1 MNNIQGPPDNRIRIE
16 TFQGLRVMRLDHRR
30 SREATI
36 QVGEKPGVLL
46 VLLALAAEAG
56 IPRPTIRTLLWP
68 ETSDANGS
76 NSLRQALFRLRRALG
91 ADSIE
96 DRAGRLYLRLPVSLD
111 AVDVAQRLEGG
122 DLAGALDIMSTPF
135 GHALDV
141 AGPALRDWLQR
152 YRHQLDLRL
161 EALIRASWSPKA
173 GAAVLAMLH
182 SAVPI
187 VRRILPA
194 SIDLLWIQL
203 DLDARQ
209 GEAAAFERHLQELRT
224 LQRGS
229 PVDPADEARLATL
242 RHRVTSGAATPRLR
256 PPSLHEE
263 AHRTIRRRLGSVP
276 PEGGTLWVTGP
287 AGIGR
292 SHLLSE
298 LAAHATAEGIRAVQ
312 LTLGDGVP
320 GLSASLCRDLA
331 VALSALRGA
340 AGLDPRYA
348 PIIERLARGA
358 REPMVGE
365 AADALVDLAVAIT
378 AEGPLHVLIDDADR
392 YDRRELHA
400 VLSAIDDQRPRGLV
414 VIVSAPP
421 DAVPARLPSA
431 PIVLAPLRR
440 EGVRQ
445 MVDQLAR
452 LPESAWSDALID
464 GLLRASDGI
473 PRRVLHLLGTLL
485 REGLLLE
492 RQAGW
497 DLGGSLD
504 GVRERLG
511 QLAPKDLPS

>member
-1 MNNIQGPPDNRIRIE
+1 MKSIQGPPDGTIRIE
-16 TFQGLRVMRLDHRR
+16 TFQGLRVIRLDHRR

-36 QVGEKPGVLL
+36 PIGEKPGVLL
-46 VLLALAAEAG
+46 VLLALAGEAG

-91 ADSIE
+91 ADSLE
-96 DRAGRLYLRLPVSLD
+96 DRAGRLYLRLSVSLD
-111 AVDVAQRLEGG
+111 AVDVAQRLDGG

-135 GHALDV
+135 GHSLDV

-173 GAAVLAMLH
+173 AGAVLAMLH

-187 VRRILPA
+187 VRRIIPT

-203 DLDARQ
+203 ELDARQ

-229 PVDPADEARLATL
+229 PVGPADEARLATL
-242 RHRVTSGAATPRLR
+242 RQRMTSGAATPRLR

-263 AHRTIRRRLGSVP
+263 AHRTIRRRLDSVP

-292 SHLLSE
+292 SHLLRE
-298 LAAHATAEGIRAVQ
+298 LASHATAQGIRVVQ
-312 LTLGDGVP
+312 LTPLDGVP

-348 PIIERLARGA
+348 PIIERLALGA
-358 REPMVGE
+358 RNPLGGE

-392 YDRRELHA
+392 YDSRELHA

-464 GLLRASDGI
+464 GLQRASDGI
-473 PRRVLHLLGTLL
+473 PRRILHLLATLL

-492 RQAGW
+492 RPVGW
-497 DLGGSLD
+497 TPGGSEEGL
-504 GVRERLG
+504 RERLA
-511 QLAPKDLPS
+511 QLGPNGLLS